1 MKGNYNIPTLGK
13 VFQTWILPLPPHI
26 SNSCNL
32 GLFLI
37 IQASVWYLEK
47 NVSNL
52 SSINNDMRSLE
63 NYPVSCFVHFGHL
76 MQRTDSLGEILMLE
90 KIEGRRGWQDEI
102 VGWHHWLDG
111 HEFMSLRSSWS
122 CLSQLLEFLLFVS
135 VFLLLNKMTHRLLM
149 DLGYFPPVASSFI
162 TATWDPNSPFS
173 FKPLLV
179 HLKV

>member
-37 IQASVWYLEK
+37 IQASVWNLEK
-47 NVSNL
+47 NVGNL

-63 NYPVSCFVHFGHL
+63 NYPVSCFVYFGHL
-76 MQRTDSLGEILMLE
+76 MQRTDSLEEILMLE
-90 KIEGRRGWQDEI
+90 KIEGRRRGWEDEM

-111 HEFMSLRSSWS
+111 HEFMSLRSSASWWWTGKS
-122 CLSQLLEFLLFVS
+122 GVLQSTGLQRVGHDRATELNWTGLALVTAVTTSVTHTLLTKF
-135 VFLLLNKMTHRLLM
+135 
-149 DLGYFPPVASSFI
+149 
-162 TATWDPNSPFS
+162 
-173 FKPLLV
+173 
-179 HLKV
+179 

>member
-122 CLSQLLEFLLFVS
+122 WWWTGKSGVLQSMGLQRVGHNQATEHSKSETEATGLLIGIWGGE
-135 VFLLLNKMTHRLLM
+135 
-149 DLGYFPPVASSFI
+149 
-162 TATWDPNSPFS
+162 
-173 FKPLLV
+173 V
-179 HLKV
+179 HSYETEPWNCGVWYWP

>member
-1 MKGNYNIPTLGK
+1 MSFCSKAKKQKQKAKTLVAVKGNYNIPTLGK

-102 VGWHHWLDG
+102 VGWHHWVDG
-111 HEFMSLRSSWS
+111 HEFEWTPGVGDGQGDLETVIHEVTKSWKW
-122 CLSQLLEFLLFVS
+122 LSDWTE
-135 VFLLLNKMTHRLLM
+135 LNWIEL
-149 DLGYFPPVASSFI
+149 
-162 TATWDPNSPFS
+162 
-173 FKPLLV
+173 
-179 HLKV
+179 